1 MIRNLTLSVLLLSAA
16 CAGWSADKLPKPD
29 RIAAPPTLEQKG
41 VIREGIA
48 LHDRQQYREA
58 VAKYQQV
65 LAENPWEVTTLYEL
79 SYTYFVSK
87 DYENAIAT
95 ARLGA
100 QCKSEILPQFYMTM
114 ANSLDEMGK
123 PGDAIDLYKAAIKQ
137 EPNEGLLHYNYGLT
151 LLRRGKKPEAKAEVE
166 KGLFLSPNHASS
178 HVILGSIYEQMGY
191 RVPAI
196 LAYSRFLTL
205 ESDTQRAVETLRALS
220 ALVTQGVSRGK
231 EANAINITLTAP
243 SKSQMDE
250 GDFMGAEM
258 GINISLA
265 ADTML
270 KPEET
275 GKQPKS
281 DYEKVVS
288 IYVLLGEALSNSK
301 PKGGFA
307 ARFYAPYFAELAK
320 AEHVKA
326 FVAETWN
333 AGNVPGTSEWKR
345 ANQAKI
351 DSFAAWSRAYAWAKK

>member
-1 MIRNLTLSVLLLSAA
+1 MLVSVLLLSAA
-16 CAGWSADKLPKPD
+16 CAAWTADKLPKPD
-29 RIAAPPTLEQKG
+29 RIVAPPTSEQRSL
-41 VIREGIA
+41 ISEGIA
-48 LHDRQQYREA
+48 LHDHQKYQEA
-58 VAKYQQV
+58 IAKYKQV

-87 DYENAIAT
+87 DFENAIAT

-100 QCKSEILPQFYMTM
+100 QCKSALLPQFYMTM
-114 ANSLDEMGK
+114 ANSLDEMGR
-123 PGDAIDLYKAAIKQ
+123 PGDAISLYKAAIKKA
-137 EPNEGLLHYNYGLT
+137 PSDGLLHYNLALT
-151 LLRRGKKPEAKAEVE
+151 LLRQGMKPEAKAEVE
-166 KGLFLSPNHASS
+166 RGLFLSPNHASS
-178 HVILGSIYEQMGY
+178 HAILGSLYQQMGY

-205 ESDTQRAVETLRALS
+205 ESDTQRAVETLRALA
-220 ALVTQGVSRGK
+220 ALVTEGVTKGK
-231 EANAINITLTAP
+231 ESNAINILLSAP

-281 DYEKVVS
+281 DYEKLVS
-288 IYVLLGEALSNSK
+288 IYNLLGDALSNSK

-307 ARFYAPYFAELAK
+307 AQFYAPYFAALAK
-320 AEHVKA
+320 AEHIGA
-326 FVAETWN
+326 FVAETWKV
-333 AGNVPGTSEWKR
+333 GNVPGASEWKQ

-351 DSFAAWSRAYAWAKK
+351 DAFAAWSKAYVWPVK